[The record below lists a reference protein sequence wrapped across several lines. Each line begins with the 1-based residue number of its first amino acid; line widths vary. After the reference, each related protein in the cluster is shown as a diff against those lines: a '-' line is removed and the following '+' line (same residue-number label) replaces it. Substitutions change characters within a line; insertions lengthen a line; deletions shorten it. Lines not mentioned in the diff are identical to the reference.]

1 MADYKAT
8 RRAMGDMAK
17 SLERGA
23 QLESILANRKRELG
37 ISFETGRSLGREL
50 AFSQGID
57 FGRGRGMG
65 L

>member
-1 MADYKAT
+1 MSAHKAT
-8 RRAMGDMAK
+8 RLTMGDMAR
-17 SLERGA
+17 SLERNP

-37 ISFETGRSLGREL
+37 ISSDSGRSLGRAL

-57 FGRGRGMG
+57 FGRGRGIG